1 MLIKIIGESLLISAL
16 ILFAFVVFEYNKHN
30 KELNNEIENFLQEH
44 NAYMAQIAEWQA
56 SIGEDTI
63 WGS

>member
-16 ILFAFVVFEYNKHN
+16 ILFAFVVYEYQKHN

-44 NAYMAQIAEWQA
+44 RSYMAEIAEWQTRTA
-56 SIGEDTI
+56 EDTI
-63 WGS
+63 WG

>member
-16 ILFAFVVFEYNKHN
+16 ILFAFVVFEYNRHN

-44 NAYMAQIAEWQA
+44 RSYMAELAEWQA
-56 SIGEDTI
+56 STGEDTI